1 MGKAVEIKPSA
12 TFVELDG
19 KQYELV
25 FNFNAFCAIEEKHG
39 SIDEAM
45 NALAR
50 GSLTA
55 YRILLWAGLQE
66 KHPGVFPDPR
76 DVGRAMKLGAV
87 QYSEAIAKALEVAL
101 PQIKGEQVEAEKN

>member
-12 TFVELDG
+12 VFVELDG
-19 KQYELV
+19 KKYELV
-25 FNFNAFCAIEEKHG
+25 FDFNAFCAIEEKHG
-39 SIDEAM
+39 SIDGAM
-45 NALAR
+45 TALGQ

-66 KHPGVFPDPR
+66 KHPGVFPEPR
-76 DVGRAMKLGAV
+76 DVGRAMKLDAV

-101 PQIKGEQVEAEKN
+101 PQVKGEPVEEGKN